1 MDSKRQK
8 CEEIPGKDE
17 DKDWEVS
24 RGDKAY
30 SAGQVDT
37 ETKTQPRA
45 TPLIRERR
53 RRRDGGQNLLIKLSP
68 LG

>member
-8 CEEIPGKDE
+8 CEEIPGQDE

-24 RGDKAY
+24 RGDKAS

-45 TPLIRERR
+45 TLLIRER